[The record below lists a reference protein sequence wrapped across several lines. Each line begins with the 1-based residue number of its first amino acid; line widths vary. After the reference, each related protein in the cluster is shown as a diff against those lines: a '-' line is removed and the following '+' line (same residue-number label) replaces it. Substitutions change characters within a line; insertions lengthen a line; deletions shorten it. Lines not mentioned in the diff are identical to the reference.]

1 MEHPHTN
8 GKLVLFK
15 FLHGFI
21 LLCMMSTCPE
31 STTLRSPTLL
41 GNESDRLA
49 LLDFKKRITEDP
61 LDVMSSWNRSLHFCS
76 WVGVTC
82 NRSTE
87 RVLILNLKAQKLV
100 GSIPP
105 SIGNLTHLTGINL
118 NGNNFH
124 GVIPQQIGRLRS
136 LQYLNLSRNTF
147 HGKIPT
153 NLSHCTLL
161 RLLNIESNLITGPI
175 PNQLTALINL
185 NILVISRNN
194 LGGTIPGWIGNLSSL
209 GTLYLEENNLQGSI
223 PNELGHM
230 AGLVE
235 FSAAENNLSGMVPS
249 SFYNISSIRIFSV
262 VDNQLHGELPP
273 NIGTMLPNL
282 IEISWGKNNFTGNI
296 PVSLSNASR
305 LQGIDF
311 AGNKIAGIV
320 PGENIGTLQS
330 LIWLNLES
338 NHLGIG
344 KSGDLN
350 FISFLANCTSLD
362 ELGLAGNNF
371 GGRIPMSIANLSTQV
386 EYLTFGQNMIH
397 GSIPNGIG
405 NLINLTILAV
415 ELNYLQGSVPN
426 EIGKLQNLVELYL
439 DGNEFSG
446 PIPPSLGNITS
457 LTRLY
462 MQKSGVEGSIPPTL
476 GNCQNLLVLKLGDN
490 NLTSA
495 IPTELIRLST
505 LSISLNLSS
514 NYLTGPLPIEVG
526 DLIHLTELDV
536 SRNKLSGEIPSTL
549 GSCTSL
555 ERLYLQG
562 NNMKGTIPQSLKDL
576 RGLGELDIS
585 SNNLSGQIPD
595 FIGKLKALKY
605 LNLSY
610 NDFVGELP
618 KEGIFAN
625 ANGVS
630 VLGNHR
636 LCGGIPQLHLPPCS
650 QKNNHSSQG
659 LLSSKVLIPTT
670 CALAFII
677 ALSCFFGA
685 CSMLK
690 KSRGRP
696 TNSRSYKDWKSAVSY
711 SELVDS
717 TNGFSVD
724 NHIGSGSFGSV
735 YKGVIPSDGRIVAVK
750 VLDLQQQGASK
761 SFIDECKALRSIR
774 HRNLLKIITA
784 CSSIDNQGK
793 DFKSLVFEFMENGS
807 LDSWLYP
814 RDEKQSSSKR
824 LNVIRRLDIAI
835 GVAFALDYLHH
846 HCETPIVHCDL
857 KPSNVLLDEDMVAHV
872 GDFGLARFLLEASN
886 DLSLS
891 QSMSAQLK
899 GSIGYIPPEYGT
911 GGQVSILG
919 DVYSYGILLLEM
931 FTGKRPTDD
940 MFNDGLSIY
949 QFVTMALPDRVMD
962 IVDPSLL
969 INLEGDGDVNDDGH
983 NIAILQEKSAPKR
996 NNRDLVKAKKF
1007 EECLVAVMQIG
1018 LSCCAI
1024 SPRER
1029 MLMDAVVRKM
1039 SSIRDSYLK
1048 V

>member
-31 STTLRSPTLL
+31 SATLPSPTLL

-235 FSAAENNLSGMVPS
+235 FSAAENKLSGMVPS

-273 NIGTMLPNL
+273 NIGTRLPNL

-311 AGNKIAGIV
+311 AGNKIT
-320 PGENIGTLQS
+320 GT
-330 LIWLNLES
+330 
-338 NHLGIG
+338 
-344 KSGDLN
+344 
-350 FISFLANCTSLD
+350 
-362 ELGLAGNNF
+362 
-371 GGRIPMSIANLSTQV
+371 
-386 EYLTFGQNMIH
+386 YLTFGQNMIH

-462 MQKSGVEGSIPPTL
+462 MQKI
-476 GNCQNLLVLKLGDN
+476 LKLGDN

-495 IPTELIRLST
+495 IPTELTRLST

-650 QKNNHSSQG
+650 QKNNHSSRG
-659 LLSSKVLIPTT
+659 LLSSKVVIPIT

-724 NHIGSGSFGSV
+724 NLIGSGSFGSV

-857 KPSNVLLDEDMVAHV
+857 KSSNVLLDEDMVAHV

-969 INLEGDGDVNDDGH
+969 INLEGDGDVKDDGH
-983 NIAILQEKSAPKR
+983 KISILQEKSAPKR

>member
-31 STTLRSPTLL
+31 STTLPSPTLL

-282 IEISWGKNNFTGNI
+282 IEISW
-296 PVSLSNASR
+296 
-305 LQGIDF
+305 
-311 AGNKIAGIV
+311 
-320 PGENIGTLQS
+320 
-330 LIWLNLES
+330 
-338 NHLGIG
+338 
-344 KSGDLN
+344 
-350 FISFLANCTSLD
+350 
-362 ELGLAGNNF
+362 
-371 GGRIPMSIANLSTQV
+371 
-386 EYLTFGQNMIH
+386 
-397 GSIPNGIG
+397 
-405 NLINLTILAV
+405 
-415 ELNYLQGSVPN
+415 
-426 EIGKLQNLVELYL
+426 
-439 DGNEFSG
+439 
-446 PIPPSLGNITS
+446 
-457 LTRLY
+457 
-462 MQKSGVEGSIPPTL
+462 
-476 GNCQNLLVLKLGDN
+476 
-490 NLTSA
+490 
-495 IPTELIRLST
+495 
-505 LSISLNLSS
+505 
-514 NYLTGPLPIEVG
+514 
-526 DLIHLTELDV
+526 
-536 SRNKLSGEIPSTL
+536 
-549 GSCTSL
+549 
-555 ERLYLQG
+555 
-562 NNMKGTIPQSLKDL
+562 
-576 RGLGELDIS
+576 
-585 SNNLSGQIPD
+585 
-595 FIGKLKALKY
+595 
-605 LNLSY
+605 
-610 NDFVGELP
+610 
-618 KEGIFAN
+618 
-625 ANGVS
+625 
-630 VLGNHR
+630 
-636 LCGGIPQLHLPPCS
+636 
-650 QKNNHSSQG
+650 
-659 LLSSKVLIPTT
+659 
-670 CALAFII
+670 
-677 ALSCFFGA
+677 
-685 CSMLK
+685 
-690 KSRGRP
+690 
-696 TNSRSYKDWKSAVSY
+696 
-711 SELVDS
+711 
-717 TNGFSVD
+717 
-724 NHIGSGSFGSV
+724 
-735 YKGVIPSDGRIVAVK
+735 
-750 VLDLQQQGASK
+750 
-761 SFIDECKALRSIR
+761 
-774 HRNLLKIITA
+774 
-784 CSSIDNQGK
+784 
-793 DFKSLVFEFMENGS
+793 
-807 LDSWLYP
+807 
-814 RDEKQSSSKR
+814 
-824 LNVIRRLDIAI
+824 
-835 GVAFALDYLHH
+835 
-846 HCETPIVHCDL
+846 
-857 KPSNVLLDEDMVAHV
+857 
-872 GDFGLARFLLEASN
+872 
-886 DLSLS
+886 
-891 QSMSAQLK
+891 
-899 GSIGYIPPEYGT
+899 EYGT

-996 NNRDLVKAKKF
+996 KNRDLVKAKKF